1 VRRFLSPALLAL
13 VGLFALSVGAASARA
28 EDVAA
33 PRASQALVSS
43 LKVVNYYPA
52 TAAWADMW
60 TSWDP
65 ETLDR
70 DFARIAALNANAVRL
85 IVFPYTFGYP
95 EPSPEMTARL
105 EAAIALASK
114 HGLQVQLT
122 LFDSWGEYSD
132 HEGSAR
138 WLAAILAPYTGDPR
152 IAFVELR
159 NELPTTAPALAWASA
174 LIGVVRT
181 VDPGRLVTVST
192 SGSEGL
198 EGLRRLENG
207 LAGAPPDFYDFHY
220 YGEAALAYRTLAAAK
235 RLVAPAPL
243 FVGETGQASAG
254 AAGLS
259 EAKQDHYL
267 RSVDLAAHTLG
278 LGFPAPWTLSDF
290 ASGVVPWAGAPA
302 TEYAFGLYREDGK
315 AKRAASSETAFF
327 ATGAVDRSFNNGF
340 ERGATLPS
348 EWERYAGEDARFVR
362 SVGVAHRGRAA
373 ACISRSRGTTSAVP
387 AFMISPVAAHVRR
400 GRTYTLSAWAKGRSI
415 AGDDRVAIAWFDGAG
430 SYLGQVESASVSRGT
445 SGWTKLVARGEA
457 PPAADHVE
465 LHLKSAHEPGT
476 VCFDDVGFAG

>member
-1 VRRFLSPALLAL
+1 MRRFLPPALGAL
-13 VGLFALSVGAASARA
+13 VGLLALSVGALPARA
-28 EDVAA
+28 EDAA
-33 PRASQALVSS
+33 RPPASQALVSS

-65 ETLDR
+65 ATLDR

-95 EPSPEMTARL
+95 DPTPTMTARL

-114 HGLQVQLT
+114 HGLRVQLT
-122 LFDSWGEYSD
+122 LFDSWAEYSD
-132 HEGSAR
+132 HDGSAR
-138 WLAAILAPYTGDPR
+138 WLTAILAPYTGDPR

-159 NELPTTAPALAWASA
+159 NELPTTAPALAWAST
-174 LIGVVRT
+174 LIGVVRS
-181 VDPGRLVTVST
+181 VDPRRLVTIST

-198 EGLRRLENG
+198 DGLRRLEDG

-235 RLVAPAPL
+235 ALVAPAPL

-254 AAGLS
+254 AAGLT

-267 RSVDLAAHTLG
+267 RTVDLAARALG
-278 LGFPAPWTLSDF
+278 LGFPAPWTLFDF
-290 ASGVVPWAGAPA
+290 ASGAVPWPGAPA
-302 TEYAFGLYREDGK
+302 SEYAFGLYRRDGR
-315 AKRAASSETAFF
+315 AKPAARSESAFF

-340 ERGATLPS
+340 ERGTTRPS
-348 EWERYAGEDARFVR
+348 KWERYAGGAARFAR
-362 SVGVAHRGRAA
+362 RVGVARSGSAA

-400 GRTYTLSAWAKGRSI
+400 GRAYTLSVWAKGTNI
-415 AGDDRVAIAWFDGAG
+415 AGDDRVAIAWFDGADR
-430 SYLGQVESASVSRGT
+430 YLGQAESVSVAPGT
-445 SGWTKLVARGEA
+445 SEWTKLVARSEP

-476 VCFDDVGFAG
+476 VCFDDVVFAG